1 MTLTR
6 NKTSDKEIYLGNLL
20 TTDGKLDQNIINRYN
35 KGIAKTNEII
45 SILREVSLGPHYFQ
59 AAILFRNSILL
70 SSLLCSTE
78 VLIGITKT
86 HIEKLE
92 HVDRT
97 FFKRLFEVPRS
108 TAIESFYLESAA
120 IPIRFLLIQRRL
132 MYYWAILAR
141 PDNDLV
147 KRVFNAQK
155 SFPVKNDWIGQVKD
169 DLQICGIE
177 LSESEIANMKKI
189 SFKKLVNEK
198 VQHLSSSFLISL
210 KNKHSKSENLKI
222 SEFMQPYLKN
232 DNLSIEEKKLMFRI
246 KNRLIDVKVN
256 FKKKYNNSLECR
268 LCGATEESQQHL
280 VICPEILADSNIK
293 QALQNHKYSDIFS
306 NHEPTQTH
314 MIKTWK
320 LIMNTWKIKTTKLSN
335 T

>member
-1 MTLTR
+1 M
-6 NKTSDKEIYLGNLL
+6 
-20 TTDGKLDQNIINRYN
+20 
-35 KGIAKTNEII
+35 
-45 SILREVSLGPHYFQ
+45 SLGPHYFQ

-268 LCGATEESQQHL
+268 FCGGTEESQKHL